1 MIKNVALIGL
11 GNMGMGIAGN
21 ILNAGFNLTVYN
33 RTAVKAEPLAARGA
47 RLAGTPREAARGAEV
62 ILSII
67 ADDSA
72 SRQVWLGEAGA
83 LDAADQG
90 TILVECSTLSHTWVQ
105 ELASLAAGRG
115 LSLLDAPVN
124 GGPSVAEAGELKMMV
139 GGDPARL
146 EQARPVIE
154 SFTAQIHYMGGTGR
168 GAMMKLIHNMMSGVQ
183 MAALAEAMNLADRA
197 GLELEKVVTILTG
210 SGAASSLIK
219 ASAPRMASGDLS
231 GKPNFLLRHMRKD
244 VSYALRLAE
253 HFDVPLL
260 TAHAA
265 REEYRMAGRL
275 GYDDADCPTVF
286 LALQSGNPRQA
297 T

>member
-33 RTAVKAEPLAARGA
+33 RTAFKAESIAARGA
-47 RLAGTPREAARGAEV
+47 RRADSPRQAAQGAEV
-62 ILSII
+62 IISIV

-83 LDAADQG
+83 LGAAGPG
-90 TILVECSTLSHTWVQ
+90 TILVECSTLSLAWVE
-105 ELASLAAGRG
+105 ELAGLAAERG

-124 GGPSVAEAGELKMMV
+124 GGPSVAAAGELKMLV
-139 GGDPARL
+139 GGDPGLL
-146 EQARPVIE
+146 EQARPVFE
-154 SFTAQIHYMGGTGR
+154 SFSAQIYHMGGTGA
-168 GAMMKLIHNMMSGVQ
+168 GAMMKLVHNMMSGVQ
-183 MAALAEAMNLADRA
+183 MAALAEAMNLAGRA
-197 GLELEKVVTILTG
+197 GLDMEKVAEILTG
-210 SGAASSLIK
+210 SGSASSLIK
-219 ASAPRMASGDLS
+219 ATAPRMASGELT

-265 REEYRMAGRL
+265 RELYRLAGRL
-275 GYDDADCPTVF
+275 GYDDADCPAVF
-286 LALQSGNPRQA
+286 LALQSGNP
-297 T
+297 

>member
-1 MIKNVALIGL
+1 MINNVALIGL

-21 ILNAGFNLTVYN
+21 ILKAGFNLTVYN
-33 RTAVKAEPLAARGA
+33 RTAAKAGPLAARGA
-47 RLAGTPREAARGAEV
+47 HIATSPHEAAQGAE
-62 ILSII
+62 IIISIV

-72 SRQVWLGEAGA
+72 SRQVWLGESGA
-83 LDAADQG
+83 LGTVGPG
-90 TILVECSTLSHTWVQ
+90 TILVECSTLSHMWVG
-105 ELASLAAGRG
+105 ELASLAAERG

-139 GGDPARL
+139 GGDPAVL
-146 EQARPVIE
+146 EQARPVLE
-154 SFTAQIHYMGGTGR
+154 SFTARILHMGGTGR
-168 GAMMKLIHNMMSGVQ
+168 GAAMKLIHNMMSGVQ

-197 GLELEKVVTILTG
+197 GLDMEQVVTILTG
-210 SGAASSLIK
+210 SGAASPLVK
-219 ASAPRMASGDLS
+219 ASAPRMASRDLS

-253 HFDVPLL
+253 HLDVPFL

-275 GYDDADCPTVF
+275 GYDDSDCPAVF
-286 LALQSGNPRQA
+286 LALHSGNPRQA